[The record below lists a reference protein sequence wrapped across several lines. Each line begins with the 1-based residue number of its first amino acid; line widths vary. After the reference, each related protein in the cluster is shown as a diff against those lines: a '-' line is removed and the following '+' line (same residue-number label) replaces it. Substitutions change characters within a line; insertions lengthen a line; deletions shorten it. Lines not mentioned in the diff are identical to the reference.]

1 MSKEDFL
8 KELEDR
14 LKVLDYRER
23 QDMLSEYSQHI
34 DMKVRS
40 GMEEKEAIEDFGDI
54 DSLAQEILEAYHIDP
69 DYRVLEENQPEKKE
83 RRVGKKARKA
93 VEKASESI
101 SGFLEQRKI
110 HKEEKRSTKKE
121 KQDKSG
127 SGLVNDTGFGFKK
140 SSPVPTPWTK
150 RRKKWHKEVWK
161 WMKWILR
168 MCIKAILIVITIPV
182 VVVDVLAVFALGVLL
197 ILLLQ
202 GYPLIGVTIGICG
215 AVLCCSAYSLLVFSY
230 VVERKRENSGRE
242 VEV

>member
-93 VEKASESI
+93 VEKARESI
-101 SGFLEQRKI
+101 SRLLEQRKAQ
-110 HKEEKRSTKKE
+110 KEEKRSLPKE
-121 KQDKSG
+121 KQEK
-127 SGLVNDTGFGFKK
+127 GFF
-140 SSPVPTPWTK
+140 
-150 RRKKWHKEVWK
+150 RKKAE
-161 WMKWILR
+161 
-168 MCIKAILIVITIPV
+168 AISSSVPEIRI
-182 VVVDVLAVFALGVLL
+182 
-197 ILLLQ
+197 
-202 GYPLIGVTIGICG
+202 
-215 AVLCCSAYSLLVFSY
+215 
-230 VVERKRENSGRE
+230 
-242 VEV
+242 

>member
-93 VEKASESI
+93 VEKARESI
-101 SGFLEQRKI
+101 SRLLEQRKAQ
-110 HKEEKRSTKKE
+110 KEEKRSLPKE
-121 KQDKSG
+121 KQEK
-127 SGLVNDTGFGFKK
+127 GFFRKK
-140 SSPVPTPWTK
+140 AEAISSSVSTMRTDNG
-150 RRKKWHKEVWK
+150 RKKWHKEVWK

-202 GYPLIGVTIGICG
+202 RYPLIGVTIGICG

-230 VVERKRENSGRE
+230 VVERKRNNSGRE
-242 VEV
+242 VEA